1 MLLQLAPASHPALH
15 PDLQVEVVLWKT
27 DGLHVLVESDG
38 DFEREKGNVASDEV
52 PAPVL
57 GMHNDVT
64 HGNLQGPGGAVGVEA
79 AATQHH

>member
-1 MLLQLAPASHPALH
+1 MLPSLAPAGHPALH
-15 PDLQVEVVLWKT
+15 PDLEAEVVLWET
-27 DGLHVLVESDG
+27 DGLHVLVESDRG
-38 DFEREKGNVASDEV
+38 FKTEQGNVASDEV

-64 HGNLQGPGGAVGVEA
+64 HGNLQGPGGAVGVQR

>member
-1 MLLQLAPASHPALH
+1 MLLNLAPASHPALR
-15 PDLQVEVVLWKT
+15 PNLEVEVVLWKA
-27 DGLHVLVESDG
+27 DGLHVLVESDRG
-38 DFEREKGNVASDEV
+38 FKAEKGNVTSDEV

-64 HGNLQGPGGAVGVEA
+64 HRNLQGPGGAIGVEG